1 LAKDVET
8 SKSTEIVKNLME
20 SRNQLL
26 EELCE
31 IVMNSNNS
39 KIARQRI
46 ANAVTSIIDNLSVR
60 SEKIEELENQVN
72 DMYDN
77 LFIRFRSDMPN
88 LKEADYRLYLFLILR
103 ISNSAISLFL
113 KEDKINAVYDRKRRL
128 KDKIKKLDK
137 VKSKEY
143 LSYIT

>member
-1 LAKDVET
+1 
-8 SKSTEIVKNLME
+8 ME

>member
-1 LAKDVET
+1 
-8 SKSTEIVKNLME
+8 
-20 SRNQLL
+20 
-26 EELCE
+26 
-31 IVMNSNNS
+31 
-39 KIARQRI
+39 
-46 ANAVTSIIDNLSVR
+46 VTSIIDNLSVR